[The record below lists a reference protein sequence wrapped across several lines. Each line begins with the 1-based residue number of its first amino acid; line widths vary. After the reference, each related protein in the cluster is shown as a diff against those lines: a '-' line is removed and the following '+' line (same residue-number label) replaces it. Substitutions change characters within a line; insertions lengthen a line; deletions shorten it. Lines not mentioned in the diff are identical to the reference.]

1 MYKERYTTEQSDQ
14 NLNHQPASVTRK
26 WLSYLGPGIITAA
39 LVFGPGSLTVTSKLG
54 AMFGYQLLWAIMVAV
69 FFMIIFTEMGARVGM
84 VTQTSLLTL
93 FKEKWG
99 KGASITLGICI
110 FLITASFQAGNTV
123 GASLAFAELF
133 QTEVKPW
140 VVVFTLMALTLLFFS
155 SFYKILEKVMIALVG
170 LMLLSF
176 FITLLLAKPNLS
188 SLLEGLI
195 PGIPSGSEMLT
206 IALIASSFSV
216 VGSFYQS
223 YLVREKGWKADS
235 MRQGKRESI
244 AGILILGLISSFI
257 LINAA
262 AILHPQ
268 GIQVNS
274 ATDMGLAL
282 APLYGS
288 TATYIFMLG
297 LFAASFS
304 SLIGNATIGGSLL
317 SDAFS
322 LGYHLNQ
329 KNVRMMIMLVML
341 IGAGI
346 AFTFGR
352 LPLELI
358 IFAQAITVV
367 IAPLIGIA
375 LLIIANDRQLM
386 GEQRNKLWKNIG
398 GVLGLLLLIFLSASH
413 IRSFIIN

>member
-1 MYKERYTTEQSDQ
+1 MYKERPTTERPDQ
-14 NLNHQPASVTRK
+14 HSNHPSPSVIRR

-84 VTQTSLLTL
+84 VTETSLLTL

-99 KGASITLGICI
+99 RAVSIILGICI

-133 QTEVKPW
+133 QTEVQPW
-140 VVVFTLMALTLLFFS
+140 IIVFTLMALTLLFFR

-170 LMLLSF
+170 LMLTSF
-176 FITLLLAKPNLS
+176 FITLLLAKPTFS
-188 SLLEGLI
+188 ALLEGFI
-195 PGIPSGSEMLT
+195 PDIPAGSEMLT
-206 IALIASSFSV
+206 IALVASSFSV
-216 VGSFYQS
+216 VGAFYQS
-223 YLVREKGWKADS
+223 YLVQEKGWKINS
-235 MRQGKRESI
+235 LRRGKRESL

-282 APLYGS
+282 APLYGN
-288 TATYIFMLG
+288 TATFIFMLG

-375 LLIIANDRQLM
+375 LLIIANDRELM
-386 GEQRNKLWKNIG
+386 GNQRNGLGKNIG
-398 GVLGLLLLIFLSASH
+398 GILGLLLLIFLSATH
-413 IRSFIIN
+413 IRSFLIN